1 MTFWLH
7 VEISRLKEENKQLKI
22 QLQACGSDRVAELE
36 QELREL
42 RGETVETVETV
53 ETAETAETVETVET
67 VVVPAASLSRY
78 ELEQQ
83 ANIARNNQM
92 LQRLNLGPLVRP
104 GETTGSQKKRTKTE
118 TGEGDGEQTARRV
131 SPRRQAA
138 QVTWS
143 KELNSEF
150 PVASNGEWWW

>member
-1 MTFWLH
+1 MALRPESTAAKAAKVGGL
-7 VEISRLKEENKQLKI
+7 
-22 QLQACGSDRVAELE
+22 SD
-36 QELREL
+36 
-42 RGETVETVETV
+42 
-53 ETAETAETVETVET
+53 
-67 VVVPAASLSRY
+67 Y
-78 ELEQQ
+78 ELQRE
-83 ANIARNNQM
+83 ANIASNKQVM
-92 LQRLNLGPLVRP
+92 QRLNLGPLVRP

-131 SPRRQAA
+131 SPGRQAA